1 MQIGRSG
8 HRHRIRALMIGGRIA
23 HFRKHVL
30 QWKDARGFCGSAGFF
45 CRDCAC
51 LSIGRRFCDRVPWRL
66 II

>member
-1 MQIGRSG
+1 
-8 HRHRIRALMIGGRIA
+8 MIGGRIA
-23 HFRKHVL
+23 HYRKHVL